1 MTNKWVRS
9 RRSASDARSEYR
21 GLMEFI
27 AVEPRT
33 TVSPRPAS
41 RTAAASGALAD
52 RIAILLTAL
61 VVAFGCF
68 WSTAKFDFV
77 VHEFALFQAAPDE
90 PFCLSQALDMPLSLD
105 YRFASRILIIVLRAV
120 GVTSLNSIALI

>member
-1 MTNKWVRS
+1 
-9 RRSASDARSEYR
+9 
-21 GLMEFI
+21 MEFI
-27 AVEPRT
+27 AGEPRT
-33 TVSPRPAS
+33 TTVSSRPAS

-77 VHEFALFQAAPDE
+77 VHEFALSGGA
-90 PFCLSQALDMPLSLD
+90 
-105 YRFASRILIIVLRAV
+105 
-120 GVTSLNSIALI
+120 